1 MDTRYSSKYLV
12 FLRNYGYLV
21 NTRPGVSSGI
31 RVTRHGVFI
40 MKLKVEKCVFN
51 SIYG

>member
-1 MDTRYSSKYLV
+1 MDIRYCSKYLV

-31 RVTRHGVFI
+31 RGSRHGAFI
-40 MKLKVEKCVFN
+40 MKSKVEKCVFN